1 MAQLED
7 KVDVGHFGS
16 RSAGRLGGCG
26 RPGESAWV
34 RSIGSR
40 SGNKVGGSE
49 KEITPLPAVFEASVA
64 AGLPASWDWQQPMI
78 LAVSGG
84 ADSMALLRAVAS
96 IAPSAARQ
104 RVIVA
109 HVEYDLR
116 DTAERDRR
124 FVIAQAER
132 LQLVCHWQHC
142 PVIDSGEA
150 VGVGLEAAAREL
162 RYSFFSRLAYAHG
175 ARHVATGHTL
185 DDQAETILH
194 RILRGTGIAGLAGMQ
209 RNRQLAEG
217 VSLVRPMLGL
227 RRRQVEEYLRVT
239 GTSWV
244 QDESNDDLRFAR
256 NILRHRLL
264 AEAEQGPY
272 PGATEAIVRLGE
284 QAATLTADRAVTIE
298 HLIERAVERQ
308 LDGSLLLH
316 GRVTELAGGDR
327 QLLADLFISLWKQE
341 GWPRRDLSGRHLGQ
355 LTLMITGPEAVT
367 GNAVTAASL
376 PGGIRACRHPQ
387 GIQLWP
393 PGASG
398 S

>member
-1 MAQLED
+1 LAPLAPGWL
-7 KVDVGHFGS
+7 VGWGDVADLVSLPGFGRLVPGSGDTVFGS
-16 RSAGRLGGCG
+16 
-26 RPGESAWV
+26 
-34 RSIGSR
+34 
-40 SGNKVGGSE
+40 K
-49 KEITPLPAVFEASVA
+49 KETAPLPAVFEKSVA

-84 ADSMALLRAVAS
+84 ADSMALLRAIAS
-96 IAPSAARQ
+96 IVPSAARQ

-132 LQLVCHWQHC
+132 FQLACHWQHC
-142 PVIDSGEA
+142 PVVDSDEA
-150 VGVGLEAAAREL
+150 IGVGLEAAAREL
-162 RYSFFSRLAYAHG
+162 RYGFFSKLAYAHG

-239 GTSWV
+239 ETSWME
-244 QDESNDDLRFAR
+244 DESNDDLRFAR
-256 NILRHRLL
+256 NVLRHRLL

-284 QAATLTADRAVTIE
+284 QAAIMAADRAVTVE
-298 HLIERAVERQ
+298 RLIEQAVERQ
-308 LDGSLLLH
+308 LNGSLLLH
-316 GRVTELAGGDR
+316 ARVAELAGSDC
-327 QLLADLFISLWKQE
+327 QLLADLFIGLWKQE

-355 LTLMITGPEAVT
+355 LALMITGHEGVG
-367 GNAVTAASL
+367 GNVVTAASL

-393 PGASG
+393 PGVSG

>member
-1 MAQLED
+1 M
-7 KVDVGHFGS
+7 H
-16 RSAGRLGGCG
+16 
-26 RPGESAWV
+26 
-34 RSIGSR
+34 
-40 SGNKVGGSE
+40 GSE
-49 KEITPLPAVFEASVA
+49 KEKTPLPAAFEAAVA
-64 AGLPASWDWQQPMI
+64 AGLPASWDWHQPVI

-84 ADSMALLRAVAS
+84 ADSMALLQAVAA
-96 IAPSAARQ
+96 IVPSQARQ

-116 DTAERDRR
+116 STAERDRR
-124 FVIAQAER
+124 FVMAQAER
-132 LQLVCHWQHC
+132 LQLACYWQHC
-142 PVIDSGEA
+142 PVVGSGEA
-150 VGVGLEAAAREL
+150 VGIGLEAAAREL
-162 RYSFFSRLAYAHG
+162 RYRFFSKLAYAHG
-175 ARHVATGHTL
+175 ARHVAAGHTL

-227 RRRQVEEYLRVT
+227 RRWQVEEYLRVT

-284 QAATLTADRAVTIE
+284 QAAARTADRAVTIE
-298 HLIERAVERQ
+298 RLIEQAVERQ
-308 LDGSLLLH
+308 PDGALLLH
-316 GRVTELAGGDR
+316 DRLAELAGSDG
-327 QLLADLFISLWKQE
+327 QLMADVFIALWKQE

-355 LTLMITGPEAVT
+355 LTLMLAGPEAVG

-393 PGASG
+393 PGVSG